1 MASSPNAPFNRP
13 TSARAGNGQAH
24 RKSSWLLPLAL
35 VSCLVAPSQA
45 QAQAQN
51 SNAETGK
58 KGAQIYCFMRSSG
71 NSHQVSWDAAYAVI
85 KRQGDRLFRTS
96 PQHAAVLITESVVE
110 NPTEFPDCGRFLG
123 DLFSQP
129 EANSEKTSTGTTGT
143 TRDERYGY

>member
-1 MASSPNAPFNRP
+1 MASCPNAPFNRP
-13 TSARAGNGQAH
+13 TSARAGNRQA
-24 RKSSWLLPLAL
+24 RRGSRWLLPLAL
-35 VSCLVAPSQA
+35 VSGLVAPA

-51 SNAETGK
+51 RNAETGS

-110 NPTEFPDCGRFLG
+110 NPSEYPDCGRYLG
-123 DLFSQP
+123 DLFTQP
-129 EANSEKTSTGTTGT
+129 SASSETSKGPTGT
-143 TRDERYGY
+143 TRNERYGY